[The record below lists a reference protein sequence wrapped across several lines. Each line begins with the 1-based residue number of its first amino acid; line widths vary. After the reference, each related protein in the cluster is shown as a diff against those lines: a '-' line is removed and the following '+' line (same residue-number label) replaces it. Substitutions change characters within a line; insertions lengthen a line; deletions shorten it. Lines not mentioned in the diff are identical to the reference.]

1 MNFQEIPPVPETF
14 EFTSGDHVVFVDS
27 TDPTAVRVE
36 ISLRGLALDDL
47 PHLGEAL
54 LLLHRLNATARLIH
68 PWVASIDEDDML
80 LLAATAPAPDRPALM
95 AILSEGIAR
104 AQALDALWA
113 TARDGKNAPAETL
126 QVWTSTPNPLQF
138 A

>member
-1 MNFQEIPPVPETF
+1 
-14 EFTSGDHVVFVDS
+14 
-27 TDPTAVRVE
+27 VE

-54 LLLHRLNATARLIH
+54 LLLHRLNATARPIH

-95 AILSEGIAR
+95 AILSEGLAR
-104 AQALDALWA
+104 AQALDALWS
-113 TARDGKNAPAETL
+113 TARDGKNTPAEKL

>member
-1 MNFQEIPPVPETF
+1 MNFQETPPVPEPF
-14 EFTSGDHVVFVDS
+14 EFTSDDHVVFVDS
-27 TDPTAVRVE
+27 TDPAAVRVE

-54 LLLHRLNATARLIH
+54 LLLHRLNAAARPIH

-80 LLAATAPAPDRPALM
+80 LLSATVPAPDRPALT
-95 AILSEGIAR
+95 AILGEGLAR
-104 AQALDALWA
+104 AHALDALWS
-113 TARDGKNAPAETL
+113 TARDGKNTPAETL
-126 QVWTSTPNPLQF
+126 QTWTSTPNPLQF